1 MSTLGLNMIVGP
13 KEAHLLKRCLTSFNV
28 KENFDEIVIV
38 NTSMD
43 EEVNTIAR
51 EFTDKVFFFQWETE
65 EYPFGNF
72 GGAREYAR
80 QKSSTDKIWWLDT
93 DDVCQDLYK
102 EKLVESIKLIKD
114 EKYKDVMIWM
124 IPYIIIVN
132 DNGNSDA
139 FFKRER
145 VFDRVNIQWKRT
157 VHELMFP
164 GIEIVK
170 PATINN
176 MFVTHLPNK
185 PTYSSAL
192 RNVKMLELEY
202 KNDPDDIQTKYFLG
216 RDYMFVGEVKKGID
230 LLESILSDLSTGYEM
245 LYAIAIDLAWFYAYG
260 CLNPHPPIDKF
271 KQDNLT
277 KVEGYC
283 RLAISFTFDYAE
295 PYVLL
300 GDVYYYK
307 EEIESATKM
316 YQIAIKKKLGTG
328 KFQTQPMYLEIPSER
343 LSRLFQIKG
352 MLGLA
357 LHFNECAKK
366 ANSICKE
373 YSDNKKFLVNKLVEE
388 VKNEQC

>member
-1 MSTLGLNMIVGP
+1 MSTLGLNIIVGP
-13 KEAHLLKRCLTSFNV
+13 KEAHLLKRCLLSFNA
-28 KENFDEIVIV
+28 KEIFDEIVIV

-43 EEVNTIAR
+43 EEVNNVAR

-65 EYPFGNF
+65 EHPLGSF
-72 GGAREYAR
+72 GGARNYAK
-80 QKSSTDKIWWLDT
+80 QKSTTDKIWWLDT
-93 DDVCQDLYK
+93 DDVCQESYK
-102 EKLVESIKLIKD
+102 EKLVESVKLIKD

-170 PATINN
+170 PGTINN

-202 KNDPDDIQTKYFLG
+202 QNDQDDIQTKYFLG
-216 RDYMFVGEVKKGID
+216 RDYMFVGEVKKGIE

-283 RLAISFTFDYAE
+283 RLAITFTFDYAE

-316 YQIAIKKKLGTG
+316 YQIAMKKKLGTG

-352 MLGLA
+352 MLGLS
-357 LHFNECAKK
+357 LHFNEVAKK
-366 ANSICKE
+366 SNSLCKE
-373 YSDNKKFLVNKLVEE
+373 YFDNKTFIVNKLVEE

>member
-13 KEAHLLKRCLTSFNV
+13 KDAHLLKRCLTSFNA
-28 KENFDEIVIV
+28 KELFDEIVIV

-43 EEVNTIAR
+43 EEVDNVAR

-65 EYPFGNF
+65 EHPFGDF
-72 GGAREYAR
+72 GGARDYAR
-80 QKSSTDKIWWLDT
+80 QKSTTDKILWLDT
-93 DDVCQDLYK
+93 DDVCQDQYK

-145 VFDRVNIQWKRT
+145 VFDRLNIQWKRT

-307 EEIESATKM
+307 EEIESSIKM
-316 YQIAIKKKLGTG
+316 YQIAMKKKLGTG
-328 KFQTQPMYLEIPSER
+328 KFQTQTMYLEIPSER

-366 ANSICKE
+366 ANSVCKE
-373 YSDNKKFLVNKLVEE
+373 YSDNKTFLVNKLVEE
-388 VKNEQC
+388 VKNE